1 MNVAW
6 SCTEDMNQMGLNA
19 AVQALPSGSTH
30 VCQAGEEAKDTQ
42 GPS

>member
-6 SCTEDMNQMGLNA
+6 SCTEDMSQMGLNT
-19 AVQALPSGSTH
+19 AVHVSSGSTH
-30 VCQAGEEAKDTQ
+30 VCQAGEEAKGTQ